1 MTKSD
6 CIQCG
11 GAARYSFEALEI
23 HTLHVRDLKG
33 EKRVQ
38 ALGSR
43 TEFHVCADCAQK
55 QLQKN
60 REGVHAKQLLP
71 FAAILLLGIV
81 CAAAFWN
88 GEGAFRLFGTCGVIC
103 GILGIVS
110 TAKGVRQR
118 QEQYDNLP
126 EEDALEKAAWEVAV
140 LRAPRKQ
147 GDHDL
152 TYLPITQETLAMK
165 NGDLMIAYNLLPDI
179 AVQAWNTLHP
189 TPQDRQGTEDSGT
202 ASPTD
207 GTPS

>member
-11 GAARYSFEALEI
+11 GAAQYSCEALEI

-43 TEFHVCADCAQK
+43 AEFHVCADCAQK

-60 REGVHAKQLLP
+60 REGVHAKELLP

-88 GEGAFRLFGTCGVIC
+88 GEGAFRLFGICGVIC
-103 GILGIVS
+103 GILCIVG
-110 TAKGVRQR
+110 TVKGARQR
-118 QEQYDNLP
+118 QVQYYSLSD
-126 EEDALEKAAWEVAV
+126 ETALEKAAWEVAA
-140 LRAPRKQ
+140 LRAPHKQ

-152 TYLPITQETLAMK
+152 TYLPITPETLAMK

-179 AVQAWNTLHP
+179 AVQAWNTLHS
-189 TPQDRQGTEDSGT
+189 TPQDRQETEDDGA
-202 ASPTD
+202 ASADESAP
-207 GTPS
+207 

>member
-11 GAARYSFEALEI
+11 STAQYSFEALEI

-43 TEFHVCADCAQK
+43 AEFHVCAGCAQK

-60 REGVHAKQLLP
+60 REGVHTKEVLP

-81 CAAAFWN
+81 CAAVFWN
-88 GEGAFRLFGTCGVIC
+88 GEGAFRLFGICGVIC

-110 TAKGVRQR
+110 TVKGARQR
-118 QEQYDNLP
+118 QVQYYSLSD
-126 EEDALEKAAWEVAV
+126 ETALEKAAWEVAA
-140 LRAPRKQ
+140 LRAPHKQ

-152 TYLPITQETLAMK
+152 TYLPITPETLAMK

-179 AVQAWNTLHP
+179 AIQAWNTLHP
-189 TPQDRQGTEDSGT
+189 APQDQSAPESTDT
-202 ASPTD
+202 ASSTD
-207 GTPS
+207 GASS